1 MRGIDEASIE
11 REISMDVKFIYV
23 RGSRLVIERKYNFLF
38 EEVSVKIGAA
48 LLLAVVL
55 VPILYYITTPIMVSF
70 LRVDLSWLE
79 PYLSLP
85 FVLFLLMG
93 GVVALLRTI
102 ITKKDA
108 RRTIFDK
115 SKKIITFENE
125 RKGKIEI
132 EKCYSMSDI
141 KNVKV
146 VVDSYGKLDI
156 YLNSSTESIY
166 VIGDTQPNAPIVFET
181 SVENERKLELAHLIA
196 ELLGVPVIEKT

>member
-38 EEVSVKIGAA
+38 EEVSVNIGAA

-55 VPILYYITTPIMVSF
+55 VPILYCITTPIMVSF